1 MTFKKKA
8 VVLRT
13 ARKIVLSVDI
23 KIEDILVAVPEND
36 HRKSAIIKSARVV
49 AQS

>member
-8 VVLRT
+8 VVLKT
-13 ARKIVLSVDI
+13 ARKIVLSDDI
-23 KIEDILVAVPEND
+23 EIEDILEAVPEND
-36 HRKSAIIKSARVV
+36 HRKSTIIKSVVVV